1 MKCRLETKV
10 VPGASRSE
18 IVGWLGN
25 SLKIR
30 VAAAPEKGKANKA
43 VIKLLSNRLGLN
55 EDRISIVHGASSQ
68 RKVLEISGI
77 SEQQLLE
84 VLPGE
89 PGRRRAC

>member
-1 MKCRLETKV
+1 MKCRLETKI

-18 IVGWLGN
+18 IVGWLGE

-43 VIKLLSNRLGLN
+43 VIKLLSKQLGLN
-55 EDRISIVHGASSQ
+55 EDCITIVQGSGAQ

-77 SEQQLLE
+77 SEKQLDAA
-84 VLPGE
+84 LPAR
-89 PGRRRAC
+89 PA

>member
-1 MKCRLETKV
+1 MKYRLETKI

-43 VIKLLSNRLGLN
+43 VIKLLSQRLGLN
-55 EDRISIVHGASSQ
+55 EDCITIVHGSSSQ
-68 RKVLEISGI
+68 RKVLQISDI
-77 SEQQLLE
+77 SEQQLSAA
-84 VLPGE
+84 LPAR
-89 PGRRRAC
+89 PR